1 MSIFGTRKP
10 IACLFA
16 GLVAAALLLAGC
28 GRDTNG
34 GPGTTDNGNGNGT
47 EGGPAQGSEATASG
61 SEDSGG
67 PAAYLV
73 ESWTGDLDEMIERR
87 EVRALVPYSRTF
99 YFLDAR
105 GSQRGLSHAF
115 MEAFEQYLNEHLE
128 SGLLGVR
135 VVFIPVTR
143 DQLVPWLLEGHGDV
157 IAANLTRTE
166 PRSEI
171 MEFTAPLVRDVREIM
186 VSGPAAAPLE
196 DLEDLSGRTVL
207 VRPGSSFY
215 ESLLDFNARL
225 AGQGLS
231 PVRLE
236 EAPGHFEVGDVLELV
251 NAGVVEHAVAD
262 DYLAEFWARVLP
274 DIEIHQD
281 LALRRDADIAF
292 AVRPGSPKLKKVLD
306 EFLADH
312 RAGTLFGNI
321 TFERYLQDTRWVL
334 AEDGGDQLTR
344 FERMAKLFR
353 EYGERYD
360 LDWLLLIAQAYQESR
375 LDHSVRSPAGAV
387 GVMQLLPST
396 GAEMKVGDITVL
408 ENNIHAGVRY
418 LRWMIDRY
426 YDEPHISETDRLLFA
441 LASYNAGPR
450 RIRLLRNEARELGLD
465 PDSWFDN
472 VEYVAAQRI
481 GRETVEYV
489 SNIYKYHIAFRRVA
503 QSQDLLAN
511 LDE

>member
-1 MSIFGTRKP
+1 MKILDTSQFTLRV
-10 IACLFA
+10 AA
-16 GLVAAALLLAGC
+16 GLLAASLLLSGC
-28 GRDTNG
+28 GRDADEAGKTSVTG
-34 GPGTTDNGNGNGT
+34 DAT
-47 EGGPAQGSEATASG
+47 ESRAGKAANAAGK
-61 SEDSGG
+61 ED
-67 PAAYLV
+67 PAALAKGLV
-73 ESWTGDLDEMIERR
+73 ERWTGDLDGMIERR
-87 EVRALVPYSRTF
+87 KVRALVPYSRTF
-99 YFLDAR
+99 YFLDER

-115 MEAFEQYLNEHLE
+115 MEAFEEYLNDHLE
-128 SGLLGVR
+128 SGLLEVQ

-143 DQLVPWLLEGHGDV
+143 DQLIPWLLEGRGDV

-166 PRSEI
+166 TRSERLQ
-171 MEFTAPLVRDVREIM
+171 FSAPLARNVREVI
-186 VSGPAAAPLE
+186 VSGPSAEPLQE
-196 DLEDLSGRTVL
+196 LKDLSGRTVY
-207 VRPGSSFY
+207 VRRASSFY
-215 ESLLDFNARL
+215 ESLQDFNARL
-225 AGQGLS
+225 AGQGL
-231 PVRLE
+231 PPIRLE

-274 DIEIHQD
+274 DIEVHHE

-292 AVRPGSPKLKKVLD
+292 AMRPGSPQLKAVLD
-306 EFLADH
+306 DFLADH

-334 AEDGGDQLTR
+334 AEDRGEQLTR
-344 FERMAKLFR
+344 FERMARLFQ
-353 EYGERYD
+353 EYGARYD
-360 LDWLLLIAQAYQESR
+360 LDWLLLIAQGYQESR
-375 LDHSVRSPAGAV
+375 LDHSARSQAGAV

-396 GAEMKVGDITVL
+396 GAEMEVGDITVL

-426 YDEPHISETDRLLFA
+426 YDEPQISETDRLLFA

-450 RIRLLRNEARELGLD
+450 RVRLLRNEAREMGLD
-465 PDSWFDN
+465 PDTWFNN

-489 SNIYKYHIAFRRVA
+489 SNIYKYHIAFRLVA

-511 LDE
+511 LRD

>member
-1 MSIFGTRKP
+1 MKILDTSQFTLRV
-10 IACLFA
+10 AA
-16 GLVAAALLLAGC
+16 GLLAASLLLSGC
-28 GRDTNG
+28 GRDTDEAAK
-34 GPGTTDNGNGNGT
+34 TTVTGDAT
-47 EGGPAQGSEATASG
+47 ESRAGKAANTAG
-61 SEDSGG
+61 KED
-67 PAAYLV
+67 PAALAKGLV
-73 ESWTGDLDEMIERR
+73 ERWTGDLEGMIERR
-87 EVRALVPYSRTF
+87 KVRALVPYSRTF
-99 YFLDAR
+99 YFLDER

-115 MEAFEQYLNEHLE
+115 MEAFEEYLNDHLE
-128 SGLLGVR
+128 SGLLEVQ

-143 DQLVPWLLEGHGDV
+143 DQLIPWLLDGRGDV

-166 PRSEI
+166 TRSERLQ
-171 MEFTAPLVRDVREIM
+171 FSAPLARNVREVI
-186 VSGPAAAPLE
+186 VSGPSAEPLQE
-196 DLEDLSGRTVL
+196 LKDLSGRTVY
-207 VRPGSSFY
+207 VRRASSFY
-215 ESLLDFNARL
+215 ESLQDFNARL
-225 AGQGLS
+225 AGQGL
-231 PVRLE
+231 PPIRLE

-274 DIEIHQD
+274 DIEVQHE

-292 AVRPGSPKLKKVLD
+292 AMRPGSPRLKAVLD
-306 EFLADH
+306 DFLADH

-334 AEDGGDQLTR
+334 AEDRGEQLTR
-344 FERMAKLFR
+344 FERMARLFR
-353 EYGERYD
+353 EYGARYD
-360 LDWLLLIAQAYQESR
+360 LDWLLLIAQGYQESR
-375 LDHSVRSPAGAV
+375 LDHSARSQAGAV

-396 GAEMKVGDITVL
+396 GAEMEVGDITVL

-426 YDEPHISETDRLLFA
+426 YDEPQISETDRLLFA

-450 RIRLLRNEARELGLD
+450 RVRLLRNEAREMGLD
-465 PDSWFDN
+465 PDTWFNN

-489 SNIYKYHIAFRRVA
+489 SNIYKYHIAFRLVA

-511 LDE
+511 LRD